1 MLLSTDASKISVKAS
16 HIETLALNH
25 LRNDFIMISQ
35 KQLHASNFFFFPRK
49 MALNSSVSI
58 LSMRNYSRFL
68 LN

>member
-35 KQLHASNFFFFPRK
+35 KQLHASNFFFFPEK
-49 MALNSSVSI
+49 WL
-58 LSMRNYSRFL
+58 
-68 LN
+68 